1 MTNWPQNDDAFVGL
15 NTTRLTE
22 NLNEFLRD
30 TFMVGHEFANVHHF
44 NSMLVFREQSEYA
57 VPFAVSDVTCFVD
70 ATLSVQRVNPYIIG
84 GLTLAIRTML
94 TEMAELDA
102 SFDSLKYWCKS
113 AADES
118 FTAMAGDIETFLNK
132 PSHTLKSA
140 LMTDHAGAQYGL
152 PPVATAAYQHGT
164 VVMYNA
170 IEKLGLFNIDTIEN
184 TQLKCDILALPYIC
198 WEKTKVLPEISQ
210 FGDVIEDVFV
220 HIADQSDIAAS
231 VQFMHERSDDP
242 PIEELLAMFNELQ

>member
-1 MTNWPQNDDAFVGL
+1 MSNWPQNDDAFVGV

-22 NLNEFLRD
+22 NLTDFLRD
-30 TFMVGHEFANVHHF
+30 IFMVGHEFSNIHHF
-44 NSMLVFREQSEYA
+44 NSMMVFREPSEYA
-57 VPFAVSDVTCFVD
+57 MAFAVSDVTCFVD
-70 ATLSVQRVNPYIIG
+70 ATMSVQKVNPYIIG

-113 AADES
+113 ASDEPFS
-118 FTAMAGDIETFLNK
+118 AMARDIETFLNK
-132 PSHTLKSA
+132 PSHTLQSA
-140 LMTDHAGAQYGL
+140 LMTDHAGVQYGL
-152 PPVATAAYQHGT
+152 PPIATAAYQHGT

-170 IEKLGLFNIDTIEN
+170 IEKLGLFNVDTIEN

-198 WEKTKVLPEISQ
+198 WKKTEALPEISQ
-210 FGDVIEDVFV
+210 FGDAMADVFV

-231 VQFMHERSDDP
+231 VQFMHERANDP
-242 PIEELLAMFNELQ
+242 SLEELVGMFGEA